1 MKKQHVELS
10 KADQAHLEYL
20 LSKGT
25 MKVRKQN
32 RVIGLLELH
41 RGKTY
46 ESVVKLLKVSRPT
59 VKGWADRYK
68 LEGLSMLDEKPRSGR
83 PISLSGED
91 RAKITALA
99 CSEAPAGYAR
109 WSLRLLAD
117 KLVELEIV
125 ESISFKQ
132 VGNILKKINYSLTE
146 NDNGASEK

>member
-10 KADQAHLEYL
+10 VEDEAYLEAL

-32 RVIGLLELH
+32 RILGLLELH

-59 VKGWADRYK
+59 VKSWADKYK
-68 LEGLSMLDEKPRSGR
+68 AEGLAFLEDKPRPGR
-83 PISLSGED
+83 PPGLSGED

-99 CSEAPAGYAR
+99 CSEPPEGYAR

-132 VGNILKKINYSLTE
+132 VGNILKKTNCSLTE
-146 NDNGASEK
+146 NASGVSAK